1 MQVIV
6 RVQFQCIFE
15 ENSSSHQEM
24 MQPVRN
30 VEDHST
36 CKVTETDIYTVLLIT
51 MTKESKEEVMTS
63 LWTQKK
69 KNAYKQRF

>member
-1 MQVIV
+1 
-6 RVQFQCIFE
+6 
-15 ENSSSHQEM
+15 

-36 CKVTETDIYTVLLIT
+36 CKVIETDIYTVLLIT